1 MFVFIQCVAAAVREK
16 GLRGLLGL
24 VPFGE
29 NLYEIAADAMK
40 RWQDK
45 KRQEKQQE
53 EVRQEFEQAAQ
64 MKLEE
69 FERQMRQIAEDVAP
83 DQSPEVQEALTQY
96 LTLIPARIRQTFC
109 RADNLTGQTVP
120 MTWGIRQPE
129 DVLPLL
135 PTRLPR

>member
-83 DQSPEVQEALTQY
+83 INRPKCKKL
-96 LTLIPARIRQTFC
+96 
-109 RADNLTGQTVP
+109 
-120 MTWGIRQPE
+120 
-129 DVLPLL
+129 
-135 PTRLPR
+135 